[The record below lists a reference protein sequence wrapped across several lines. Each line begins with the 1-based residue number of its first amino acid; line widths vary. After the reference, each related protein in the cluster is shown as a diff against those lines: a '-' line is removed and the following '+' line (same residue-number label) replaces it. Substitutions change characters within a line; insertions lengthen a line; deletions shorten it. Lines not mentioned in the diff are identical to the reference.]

1 MKSNIV
7 LITSLFVLLIASRL
21 ITEIP
26 NFTPT
31 IALVM
36 FTGYLIKNRYLAIL
50 VILSSQIISDL
61 YIGIYSSMVFVYGA
75 YVLIAALMPTIIK
88 SFNIKS
94 MLIASFISPTLFYII
109 TNFGVWITGSMYP
122 LSIAGLLSCY
132 VAGIPFFDESL
143 ISTVLFTVTIYF
155 ALKYTIKKPDAVTLV
170 KK

>member
-1 MKSNIV
+1 
-7 LITSLFVLLIASRL
+7 
-21 ITEIP
+21 
-26 NFTPT
+26 
-31 IALVM
+31 
-36 FTGYLIKNRYLAIL
+36 
-50 VILSSQIISDL
+50 
-61 YIGIYSSMVFVYGA
+61 MVFVYGA
-75 YVLIAALMPTIIK
+75 YVLIATLMPTIIK